1 MPRRRA
7 SCPACGASGFQMSKR
22 ARGHD
27 PTSGARLHHEA
38 RGAGAAARVQGGL
51 WRAFCGFA
59 AAAVLFASLATDVQA
74 APPAGTSI
82 LNTASGT
89 GVFVAGGEP
98 FTRTSNTVLAV
109 VQGAP
114 VPPALAFYNGP
125 TFDAKTT
132 LGAAVAPLW
141 FQAIASHADVRPAS
155 GDTITLFVSSLREGD
170 SENVRAIETAP
181 SSGVFRVLPGVP
193 TSEGGLGTS
202 SAGDAVLSLARGDE
216 VTAVLLGCGAPRT
229 EALLWIEP
237 TSLVFSAR
245 DGSPVP
251 GARITLIDVTGEG
264 NGGAPGT
271 PAHVF
276 APGDLAP
283 LPNPVTSDAAGR
295 FVFPLVGASTYRLE
309 VEPPSSFRFP
319 SLVPPSQVPAG
330 LLVDPAGS
338 YGAPFVAAKALAP
351 IVLDVPL
358 DFAAGDVLFVET
370 TALQPLAEIGDAV
383 DFAVRVANR
392 SASAIDSIVVVDQ
405 LPYDFAFVP
414 GTLRL
419 AADPAAV
426 AARPLSVLPG
436 GGRTQSFS
444 IGTLAPDETIE
455 LRFRTRVGAGAGDA
469 AGDPTSVARA
479 VAPAAMSNIATA
491 TVELVPGPF
500 SPEGTVLGSVF
511 VDADGDGRPGPGDP
525 ALPGVRLWLD
535 DGTFVVTDAD
545 GRYSL
550 DGIAPRTRVL
560 KLDPTTLPPGAR
572 LVSHDP
578 RDAGAPGLRFVDLDL
593 GDLARVD
600 FAVEGD
606 TALVSAAGA
615 RTAALAAS
623 GRGEIARVVARGVE
637 GLAPV
642 RVPPDPRA
650 LPASA
655 ITTGETRLPLFQ
667 GAPASLSAARRARHG
682 GLPLEDL
689 LPGFDATLGF
699 VDFAATDT
707 VGLNQVVVRVKGALG
722 TAFSLTVDDVV
733 IPVTRVGKKVS
744 LPETGVEAWEYVGV
758 RLRPGPNVIRLD
770 NGATAGR
777 PATVTVI
784 APDAPAQ
791 LRLLAPSTAPADGY
805 SQVPLELHLLDAHGI
820 PVGARTLV
828 SVEATVARIAGEDLD
843 AASAGTQVAVEGGV
857 ATLGLVGQGMPG
869 VAHVIARTPA
879 GITAETNVAFVP
891 DLRSPLLVGAIEGV
905 VALRGYRGGAPPADV
920 LPRPL
925 FDAEPQ
931 AFVSRSADG
940 RQEAA
945 LRGSAFYKGRVK
957 DDLLLTLG
965 YDSERAPHV
974 RAFRDIQPDAY
985 YPLYGDGAVRGFE
998 AQSTRPFYARLDHHG
1013 ASLLYGDFI
1022 TPGAGGA
1029 RSLSAYSRTL
1039 NGVVGSYEDP
1049 RLRFAGWS
1057 SRERSRRQVDEI
1069 PGRGVSGP
1077 YALSV
1082 VPFVDGTER
1091 VEVIVKDR
1099 DQATVVLS
1107 ASPRQRFVDY
1117 AIDARTGELLMKAP
1131 VPSLDAELNPV
1142 FLRVTYEV
1150 EDGGEPFWTTGF
1162 EARVRPVSHLEVG
1175 GSFVDDHDPSGAS
1188 QIRSVFGAA
1197 QTGARS
1203 VVEAEFATT
1212 HASATGA
1219 DDVGGRIEWRHVTTG
1234 IEARAW

>member
-264 NGGAPGT
+264 NGGAPEA

-295 FVFPLVGASTYRLE
+295 FAFPLVGASTYRLE
-309 VEPPSSFRFP
+309 VEPPGSFRFP

-351 IVLDVPL
+351 VVLDVPL
-358 DFAAGDVLFVET
+358 DFAAGEVLFVET

-405 LPYDFAFVP
+405 LPYGFAFVP
-414 GTLRL
+414 
-419 AADPAAV
+419 
-426 AARPLSVLPG
+426 
-436 GGRTQSFS
+436 
-444 IGTLAPDETIE
+444 GTLAPDETIE

-650 LPASA
+650 LPA
-655 ITTGETRLPLFQ
+655 
-667 GAPASLSAARRARHG
+667 
-682 GLPLEDL
+682 
-689 LPGFDATLGF
+689 
-699 VDFAATDT
+699 
-707 VGLNQVVVRVKGALG
+707 
-722 TAFSLTVDDVV
+722 
-733 IPVTRVGKKVS
+733 
-744 LPETGVEAWEYVGV
+744 
-758 RLRPGPNVIRLD
+758 
-770 NGATAGR
+770 
-777 PATVTVI
+777 
-784 APDAPAQ
+784 
-791 LRLLAPSTAPADGY
+791 
-805 SQVPLELHLLDAHGI
+805 
-820 PVGARTLV
+820 
-828 SVEATVARIAGEDLD
+828 
-843 AASAGTQVAVEGGV
+843 
-857 ATLGLVGQGMPG
+857 
-869 VAHVIARTPA
+869 
-879 GITAETNVAFVP
+879 
-891 DLRSPLLVGAIEGV
+891 
-905 VALRGYRGGAPPADV
+905 
-920 LPRPL
+920 
-925 FDAEPQ
+925 
-931 AFVSRSADG
+931 
-940 RQEAA
+940 
-945 LRGSAFYKGRVK
+945 
-957 DDLLLTLG
+957 
-965 YDSERAPHV
+965 
-974 RAFRDIQPDAY
+974 
-985 YPLYGDGAVRGFE
+985 
-998 AQSTRPFYARLDHHG
+998 
-1013 ASLLYGDFI
+1013 
-1022 TPGAGGA
+1022 
-1029 RSLSAYSRTL
+1029 
-1039 NGVVGSYEDP
+1039 
-1049 RLRFAGWS
+1049 
-1057 SRERSRRQVDEI
+1057 
-1069 PGRGVSGP
+1069 
-1077 YALSV
+1077 
-1082 VPFVDGTER
+1082 
-1091 VEVIVKDR
+1091 
-1099 DQATVVLS
+1099 
-1107 ASPRQRFVDY
+1107 
-1117 AIDARTGELLMKAP
+1117 
-1131 VPSLDAELNPV
+1131 
-1142 FLRVTYEV
+1142 
-1150 EDGGEPFWTTGF
+1150 
-1162 EARVRPVSHLEVG
+1162 
-1175 GSFVDDHDPSGAS
+1175 
-1188 QIRSVFGAA
+1188 
-1197 QTGARS
+1197 
-1203 VVEAEFATT
+1203 
-1212 HASATGA
+1212 
-1219 DDVGGRIEWRHVTTG
+1219 
-1234 IEARAW
+1234 